1 MAGHDIGSGVDIIN
15 IVHHL
20 DPQKQTKQKT
30 TLFFVPYL
38 CSLLISSGR
47 HFTFLAVL

>member
-20 DPQKQTKQKT
+20 DPQKQTHQNT
-30 TLFFVPYL
+30 IFVPYL

-47 HFTFLAVL
+47 RFTLLAVL

>member
-20 DPQKQTKQKT
+20 DPQKHKQHNAF
-30 TLFFVPYL
+30 LFHAYVH
-38 CSLLISSGR
+38 C
-47 HFTFLAVL
+47 